1 LKLEHDQPFS
11 IFAFKFN
18 LRRYIVVI
26 CVALAS
32 AAAQM
37 AVIYS
42 EGGAPLP
49 LNLAGLASLLC
60 LQCHSSHVT
69 QSQIKFSW
77 IKRHRVT
84 WRALSVQSPT
94 LVSD

>member
-1 LKLEHDQPFS
+1 MPQLT
-11 IFAFKFN
+11 
-18 LRRYIVVI
+18 RRARLPLPVAAGTSVSVVI